1 MASPAPSL
9 VRGANAPLRSATQG
23 TPPRVRLEVSWQG
36 ATWPS
41 TTLTA
46 VACDAR
52 GHALG
57 SDHHITFERPSV
69 DGQRSRFEVLMEL
82 DDTPESVVS
91 VSFALGL
98 EGGSVRQL
106 PDLVATV
113 QTEAGEPLARYAV
126 QEVPDAACLLVTEV
140 YRRSGQWK
148 VRALGQGLADGRAAL
163 MRAVGLAG

>member
-1 MASPAPSL
+1 MPLQAL
-9 VRGANAPLRSATQG
+9 VRGANAPLRTASHATPQ
-23 TPPRVRLEVSWQG
+23 RVRLEISWQ
-36 ATWPS
+36 AVTSPA

-52 GHALG
+52 GQALG
-57 SDHHITFERPSV
+57 PEHHVTFERPSV
-69 DGQRSRFEVLMEL
+69 TGDRSRFEVLMEL
-82 DDTPESVVS
+82 GETPEDVVS

-98 EGGSVRQL
+98 EGASVRQL
-106 PDLVATV
+106 PDVVATV

-126 QEVPDAACLLVTEV
+126 EEVPDAACLLVTEV

-163 MRAVGLAG
+163 MRSVGLAG